1 MENLEASTYE
11 QYIPES
17 ESNSE
22 YDTDSDDSDRVVQT
36 HNIGYHNVHHD
47 REHTFLNDTKMKDYE
62 TSRNDLFTPKL
73 SKVRILIDSKNMVT
87 HDNERNTSN
96 YVVEFENEN
105 SSHNNTNGLGNYKNL
120 IAFRLIK
127 AIIPNS
133 IYNVNNNN
141 NRVDLYYGDP
151 IVKHEITFTNGSYT
165 FSELG
170 DHFKDALNTA
180 VTGTPFAINNNTV
193 SYKYELTNSTQYY
206 FDWTIANSA
215 WRLVG
220 AIAQSETVSI
230 YTSTRT
236 FPNVVQHTS
245 HYVDLVIPQIPYI
258 ACKHNPKGKHIVER
272 IPLSQDS
279 GSLVYHVND
288 EIFENYFYPFEL
300 SKLNVILYDD
310 SGDQFYEC
318 QNNDNSFEFELTIMN
333 Y

>member
-133 IYNVNNNN
+133 IYNVNNN